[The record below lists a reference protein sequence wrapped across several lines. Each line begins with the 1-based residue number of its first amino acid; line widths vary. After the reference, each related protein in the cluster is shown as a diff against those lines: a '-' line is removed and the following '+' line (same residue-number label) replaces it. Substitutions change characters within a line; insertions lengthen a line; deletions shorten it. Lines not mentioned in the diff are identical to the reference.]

1 MVCPVKIFLY
11 IVLLSLVS
19 GCGFHLRGSHGADL
33 GVERIHVSGTN
44 RHAEFVREL
53 TRSLELRDTAVLTS
67 EEEAPYSLRVLGE
80 NTTRRAVATTSDI
93 TVSEYELRMTV
104 EFELLD
110 TGGQQLIAPVELV
123 AERIYAFDR
132 QSLAGS
138 SQEEDL
144 LKEEMRRDLV
154 RRMIQRVNATVKSA
168 SS

>member
-1 MVCPVKIFLY
+1 MKIFLY

-19 GCGFHLRGSHGADL
+19 GCGFHLRGSQGMDL
-33 GVERIHVSGTN
+33 GVERIHVAGTD
-44 RHAEFVREL
+44 RHGEFVREL
-53 TRSLELRDTAVLTS
+53 RRSLEVRDTTVVTGG
-67 EEEAPYSLRVLGE
+67 EEAPYSLRVMGE
-80 NTTRRAVATTSDI
+80 NTTRRSVATTSDI

-110 TGGQQLIAPVELV
+110 ASGQQLIEPMEIV
-123 AERIYAFDR
+123 AERIYVFDR

-154 RRMIQRVNATVKSA
+154 RQMIHRVNATVKTA